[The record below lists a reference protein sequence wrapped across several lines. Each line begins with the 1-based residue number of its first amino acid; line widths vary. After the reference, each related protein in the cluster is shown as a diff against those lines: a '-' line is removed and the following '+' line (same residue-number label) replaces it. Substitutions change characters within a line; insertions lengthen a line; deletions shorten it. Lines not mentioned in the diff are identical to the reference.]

1 MNTIERMKKRLSA
14 ELYEQGITP
23 AELAEMSGTSRD
35 SVDRYLSPYQQGG
48 KIEMW
53 LLFSKALGYE
63 GLEWL
68 ICEEVDTM
76 SRMSQLALDYIG
88 RMLRKTEYALENARK
103 RSGVTDE
110 EIINL
115 QQKLAVIEWIKAL
128 IETEMEKENAQ

>member
-1 MNTIERMKKRLSA
+1 MDTIERMKKRLSA

-23 AELAEMSGTSRD
+23 AELAEMSGTSKD
-35 SVDRYLSPYQQGG
+35 SVDRYLSPYQPGG
-48 KIEMW
+48 KIDIW

-68 ICEEVDTM
+68 ICEEVGTV
-76 SRMSQLALDYIG
+76 SRMSQLALDYVN
-88 RMLRKTEYALENARK
+88 RMLRKTEYALEHARK

-115 QQKLAVIEWIKAL
+115 QQKVAVIEWIKAL
-128 IETEMEKENAQ
+128 IEAEMEKENAE

>member
-1 MNTIERMKKRLSA
+1 MDLIKRMKSRLRS
-14 ELYEQGITP
+14 
-23 AELAEMSGTSRD
+23 ELAMEGISPTKLGEMCGIAKST
-35 SVDRYLSPYQQGG
+35 VDRYLSPHLYGT
-48 KIEMW
+48 KVEIW
-53 LLFSKALGYE
+53 LMISQALGYE

-76 SRMSQLALDYIG
+76 SRMSQLALDYIS